1 MLLSDQLLLA
11 DLLFCLRR
19 GDLLLLKHL
28 KLVVIVT
35 ELLPLND
42 LLLDYLGHLDR
53 HSVDTLGI
61 SLDVPLLLLVISSW
75 AEDVADMLSGLN
87 RVLLILS
94 LSEIEFLLE
103 VAILH
108 LHRILLLV
116 ELHLLAILRVHIVRH
131 LLARLSLLH
140 TISLLANR
148 VLVVALHLVVAN
160 LLLVV
165 GIFMRILYAL
175 DVNELLDVARGL

>member
-1 MLLSDQLLLA
+1 M
-11 DLLFCLRR
+11 
-19 GDLLLLKHL
+19 
-28 KLVVIVT
+28 VIVT

-61 SLDVPLLLLVISSW
+61 SLDVPLLLLVVSSW
-75 AEDVADMLSGLN
+75 AKDVADMLSGLN

-131 LLARLSLLH
+131 LLARLGLLH
-140 TISLLANR
+140 TISLLAYR
-148 VLVVALHLVVAN
+148 ILVVALHLFVSN

-165 GIFMRILYAL
+165 GIFMRVLNAL

>member
-1 MLLSDQLLLA
+1 M
-11 DLLFCLRR
+11 
-19 GDLLLLKHL
+19 
-28 KLVVIVT
+28 VIVT

-42 LLLDYLGHLDR
+42 LLLDDLGHLDR

-61 SLDVPLLLLVISSW
+61 SLDVPLLLLVVSSW

-140 TISLLANR
+140 TISLLPYR
-148 VLVVALHLVVAN
+148 ILVVALHLFVSN

-165 GIFMRILYAL
+165 GIFMRVLNAL